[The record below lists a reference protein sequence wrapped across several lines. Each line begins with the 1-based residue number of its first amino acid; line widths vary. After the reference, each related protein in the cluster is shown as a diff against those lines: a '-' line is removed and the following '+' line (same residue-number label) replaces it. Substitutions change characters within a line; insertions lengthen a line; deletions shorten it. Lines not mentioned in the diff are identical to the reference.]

1 MRATQG
7 AAAPGE
13 MIITGPPPKP
23 SEAGSVGRGGT
34 VEGTSFAACGE
45 ASDPQLVPTK
55 RAAMHAWSL
64 PCTYSPPPPWAPR
77 TGGAGVEGAGGAFDV
92 NLCEAS
98 FLKRRKALRPFFL
111 PISSGRN
118 GGARRVGG
126 AGGASDKNPA
136 KPPPKKRPVPR
147 GHPGRRMARRGRRAP
162 RVGGYAG
169 KRATTGRPYNVG
181 PSYGSFAG
189 PPSPH
194 ATRGTAAGLAR
205 GPHGTGIAVVMSP
218 RAARQG
224 CRAPYRVLS
233 TPASSL
239 KALISASSWSAWRCT
254 SSHTVPYHRS
264 LSSWAVRPCCSTQ
277 V

>member
-1 MRATQG
+1 
-7 AAAPGE
+7 

-64 PCTYSPPPPWAPR
+64 PCAYSPPPPWAPVW
-77 TGGAGVEGAGGAFDV
+77 GAGVEGAGGAFDE
-92 NLCEAS
+92 NPCEAS

-136 KPPPKKRPVPR
+136 KPPSKK
-147 GHPGRRMARRGRRAP
+147 RRAP
-162 RVGGYAG
+162 RGVPRQITAG
-169 KRATTGRPYNVG
+169 ASPRPTVHGNFRASRAFPRRATTGRPYG
-181 PSYGSFAG
+181 RRAESSRPTGQRLRGQAG
-189 PPSPH
+189 
-194 ATRGTAAGLAR
+194 G
-205 GPHGTGIAVVMSP
+205 
-218 RAARQG
+218 
-224 CRAPYRVLS
+224 
-233 TPASSL
+233 
-239 KALISASSWSAWRCT
+239 
-254 SSHTVPYHRS
+254 
-264 LSSWAVRPCCSTQ
+264 
-277 V
+277 

>member
-136 KPPPKKRPVPR
+136 KPPGVPPRGVPR
-147 GHPGRRMARRGRRAP
+147 QITAGASPRPTVHGNFRAS
-162 RVGGYAG
+162 RAFTR
-169 KRATTGRPYNVG
+169 RATTGRPYG
-181 PSYGSFAG
+181 RRAESSRPTGQRL
-189 PPSPH
+189 
-194 ATRGTAAGLAR
+194 RGQ
-205 GPHGTGIAVVMSP
+205 TG
-218 RAARQG
+218 G
-224 CRAPYRVLS
+224 
-233 TPASSL
+233 
-239 KALISASSWSAWRCT
+239 
-254 SSHTVPYHRS
+254 
-264 LSSWAVRPCCSTQ
+264 
-277 V
+277 

>member
-1 MRATQG
+1 
-7 AAAPGE
+7 

-64 PCTYSPPPPWAPR
+64 PCAYSPPPPWAPVW
-77 TGGAGVEGAGGAFDV
+77 GAGVEGAGGAFDE
-92 NLCEAS
+92 NPCEAS

-136 KPPPKKRPVPR
+136 KPPSKK
-147 GHPGRRMARRGRRAP
+147 RRAP
-162 RVGGYAG
+162 RGTPANNCGGKPPPYSAWQFPRQPG
-169 KRATTGRPYNVG
+169 FSQTGDHR
-181 PSYGSFAG
+181 
-189 PPSPH
+189 SPL
-194 ATRGTAAGLAR
+194 RTAR
-205 GPHGTGIAVVMSP
+205 RVV
-218 RAARQG
+218 
-224 CRAPYRVLS
+224 APYR
-233 TPASSL
+233 PAVAGASGRM
-239 KALISASSWSAWRCT
+239 ISAPTGLGDFRC
-254 SSHTVPYHRS
+254 
-264 LSSWAVRPCCSTQ
+264 LVRAK
-277 V
+277 

>member
-1 MRATQG
+1 
-7 AAAPGE
+7 

-64 PCTYSPPPPWAPR
+64 PCAYSPPPPLAPR

-98 FLKRRKALRPFFL
+98 FLKRRKAPRPFFL

-136 KPPPKKRPVPR
+136 KPPSKKRRVPGGTPANNGGGKPPPYSAWQFPR
-147 GHPGRRMARRGRRAP
+147 QPGFYQTGDHRSPLRTARR
-162 RVGGYAG
+162 
-169 KRATTGRPYNVG
+169 
-181 PSYGSFAG
+181 
-189 PPSPH
+189 
-194 ATRGTAAGLAR
+194 
-205 GPHGTGIAVVMSP
+205 VV
-218 RAARQG
+218 
-224 CRAPYRVLS
+224 APYR
-233 TPASSL
+233 PAVAGASGRM
-239 KALISASSWSAWRCT
+239 ISAPTGLGDFRC
-254 SSHTVPYHRS
+254 
-264 LSSWAVRPCCSTQ
+264 LVRAK
-277 V
+277 

>member
-136 KPPPKKRPVPR
+136 KPPSKK
-147 GHPGRRMARRGRRAP
+147 RRAP
-162 RVGGYAG
+162 RGTPANNCGGKPPPYSAWQFPRQPGFYQTGDHRSPLRTARRVVAPHGPAVAG
-169 KRATTGRPYNVG
+169 ADGRMISAPTGRGDSRCLV
-181 PSYGSFAG
+181 
-189 PPSPH
+189 
-194 ATRGTAAGLAR
+194 
-205 GPHGTGIAVVMSP
+205 
-218 RAARQG
+218 RA
-224 CRAPYRVLS
+224 
-233 TPASSL
+233 
-239 KALISASSWSAWRCT
+239 K
-254 SSHTVPYHRS
+254 
-264 LSSWAVRPCCSTQ
+264 
-277 V
+277 

>member
-136 KPPPKKRPVPR
+136 KPPSKK
-147 GHPGRRMARRGRRAP
+147 RRAP
-162 RVGGYAG
+162 PGGTPANNGGGKPPPYSAWQFPRQPGFYQTGDHRSPLRTARRVVAPHGPAVAG
-169 KRATTGRPYNVG
+169 ADGRMISAPTGRGDSRCLV
-181 PSYGSFAG
+181 
-189 PPSPH
+189 
-194 ATRGTAAGLAR
+194 
-205 GPHGTGIAVVMSP
+205 
-218 RAARQG
+218 RA
-224 CRAPYRVLS
+224 
-233 TPASSL
+233 
-239 KALISASSWSAWRCT
+239 K
-254 SSHTVPYHRS
+254 
-264 LSSWAVRPCCSTQ
+264 
-277 V
+277 